1 MSSDFET
8 IFKLCQLVLDNSN
21 QAKPSL
27 IKSCLETLHA
37 FLSWIPM
44 YYVICTPLIEKL
56 IDLLNSDILRNSA
69 LSCLVE
75 IAGLEINQGNIDEI
89 NKFCFMLRECTIQLN
104 KILPLTTDQ
113 YEINRI
119 QNGARRRWAA
129 FEFLC
134 RNVALFYS

>member
-1 MSSDFET
+1 MNICENNFSILKMLSEEIFDYSKNQMTQKQISELKTHMSSDFET

-75 IAGLEINQGNIDEI
+75 IAGLEINQGN
-89 NKFCFMLRECTIQLN
+89 T
-104 KILPLTTDQ
+104 
-113 YEINRI
+113 
-119 QNGARRRWAA
+119 
-129 FEFLC
+129 
-134 RNVALFYS
+134 